1 MSDGDRK
8 LEGGQSVEITKSHNV
23 GIFAGKC
30 DRERVSEVCLAEF
43 LSYGRQREEEKER
56 KCLLRKTDDGKIV
69 KWDVETNDSLCT
81 LEEAF
86 QKVEHSLG
94 FNIELKFEDNVVY
107 RQRHLVHVLQLL
119 LQVFFL
125 TNGGTEIYND
135 TRRNSLEQA
144 ITVCLE
150 GGFQGIVSEIKGVFK
165 NPGAVPKIKDSN
177 LSLLTYGTLNFIPDF
192 FSPFSTFKALLSV
205 LCSSSA
211 AAYSQSTYSGIPWFL
226 DLTK

>member
-1 MSDGDRK
+1 
-8 LEGGQSVEITKSHNV
+8 
-23 GIFAGKC
+23 KC

-43 LSYGRQREEEKER
+43 LIYGPQREEGKER

-86 QKVEHSLG
+86 QKVELSLG
-94 FNIELKFEDNVVY
+94 FNIELKFDDNVVY
-107 RQRHLVHVLQLL
+107 RQRHLVHVLQLI

-144 ITVCLE
+144 INVCLE

-177 LSLLTYGTLNFIPDF
+177 LSLLTYGTL
-192 FSPFSTFKALLSV
+192 
-205 LCSSSA
+205 
-211 AAYSQSTYSGIPWFL
+211 
-226 DLTK
+226 

>member
-1 MSDGDRK
+1 
-8 LEGGQSVEITKSHNV
+8 
-23 GIFAGKC
+23 KC

-43 LSYGRQREEEKER
+43 LSYGPQREEGKER

-69 KWDVETNDSLCT
+69 KWDVETNDSLRT

-86 QKVEHSLG
+86 QKVELSLG
-94 FNIELKFEDNVVY
+94 FDIELKFDDNVVY
-107 RQRHLVHVLQLL
+107 RQRHLVHVLQLI

-144 ITVCLE
+144 INVCLE
-150 GGFQGIVSEIKGVFK
+150 GGFQGIASEIKGVFK

-177 LSLLTYGTLNFIPDF
+177 LSLLTYGTL
-192 FSPFSTFKALLSV
+192 K
-205 LCSSSA
+205 
-211 AAYSQSTYSGIPWFL
+211 
-226 DLTK
+226 

>member
-1 MSDGDRK
+1 GVI
-8 LEGGQSVEITKSHNV
+8 L
-23 GIFAGKC
+23 GKC

-86 QKVEHSLG
+86 QKVELSLG

-107 RQRHLVHVLQLL
+107 RQRHLVHMYLMFFVLCLGNQ
-119 LQVFFL
+119 QVFFL

-177 LSLLTYGTLNFIPDF
+177 LSLLTYGTL
-192 FSPFSTFKALLSV
+192 K
-205 LCSSSA
+205 
-211 AAYSQSTYSGIPWFL
+211 
-226 DLTK
+226 

>member
-1 MSDGDRK
+1 MWVFLQLK
-8 LEGGQSVEITKSHNV
+8 KYKEGVIL
-23 GIFAGKC
+23 GKC
-30 DRERVSEVCLAEF
+30 DRQRVSEVCLAEF

-86 QKVEHSLG
+86 QKVELSLG

-119 LQVFFL
+119 LQVHTVLYEMYLMFFVLCLGNQQVFFL

-177 LSLLTYGTLNFIPDF
+177 LSLLTYGTL
-192 FSPFSTFKALLSV
+192 K
-205 LCSSSA
+205 
-211 AAYSQSTYSGIPWFL
+211 
-226 DLTK
+226 

>member
-1 MSDGDRK
+1 
-8 LEGGQSVEITKSHNV
+8 
-23 GIFAGKC
+23 KC

-43 LSYGRQREEEKER
+43 LSYGPQREEGKER

-86 QKVEHSLG
+86 QKVELSLG
-94 FNIELKFEDNVVY
+94 FNIELKFDDNVVY
-107 RQRHLVHVLQLL
+107 RQRHLVHVLQLI

-144 ITVCLE
+144 INVCLE

-177 LSLLTYGTLNFIPDF
+177 LSLLSYGTL
-192 FSPFSTFKALLSV
+192 K
-205 LCSSSA
+205 
-211 AAYSQSTYSGIPWFL
+211 
-226 DLTK
+226 

>member
-1 MSDGDRK
+1 
-8 LEGGQSVEITKSHNV
+8 L
-23 GIFAGKC
+23 GKC
-30 DRERVSEVCLAEF
+30 DGERVSEVCLAEF
-43 LSYGRQREEEKER
+43 LSYGPQREEGKER

-86 QKVEHSLG
+86 QKVELSLG
-94 FNIELKFEDNVVY
+94 FNIELKFDDNVVY
-107 RQRHLVHVLQLL
+107 RQRHLVHVLQLI

-144 ITVCLE
+144 INVCLE

-177 LSLLTYGTLNFIPDF
+177 LSLLTYGTL
-192 FSPFSTFKALLSV
+192 K
-205 LCSSSA
+205 
-211 AAYSQSTYSGIPWFL
+211 
-226 DLTK
+226 